1 MSVNSIS
8 AYAAQTATAAAAG
21 ASSGTG
27 IAAAGSSSSSSNPLQ
42 LTQSDFLQLLVTQ
55 MRNQDPTKP
64 TNPGQFINE
73 ISALSE
79 VSDMNGMSTSMTNLA
94 NSMSSNQLL
103 GGTNLIGQT
112 VLASGTSAVL
122 TTGGSITGAVNPPAG
137 TTALTVQVTDANG
150 APVDSFT
157 VAPQAG
163 LTPFTWNGATASGGT
178 APAGTYQFAV
188 TANTNG
194 TTSSLTPQLAY
205 TVNSVTLDP
214 TSNSLTLNTNG
225 GTVPLSS
232 VSQIF

>member
-21 ASSGTG
+21 AGSGTG
-27 IAAAGSSSSSSNPLQ
+27 IAAAGSSSSNPLQ
-42 LTQSDFLQLLVTQ
+42 LSQSDFLKLLVTQ

-112 VLASGTSAVL
+112 VLASGTSAAL
-122 TTGGSITGAVNPPAG
+122 AQGGSITGAVNPPAG
-137 TTALTVQVTDANG
+137 ASVLTVQVTDANG

-163 LTPFTWNGATASGGT
+163 MTPFTWNGATASGGT
-178 APAGTYQFAV
+178 APAGTYNFSV
-188 TANTNG
+188 TADING
-194 TTSSLTPQLAY
+194 TPSSLTPQLAY

>member
-21 ASSGTG
+21 AGGGTG
-27 IAAAGSSSSSSNPLQ
+27 IAAAGSSSSNPLQ
-42 LTQSDFLQLLVTQ
+42 LSQSDFLKLLVTQ

-103 GGTNLIGQT
+103 GGTSLIGQT
-112 VLASGTSAVL
+112 VLASGASAAL
-122 TTGGSITGAVNPPAG
+122 AAGGSITGAVNPPAG
-137 TTALTVQVTDANG
+137 ATALTVQVSDANG

-163 LTPFTWNGATASGGT
+163 VTPFTWNGATASGGT

-188 TANTNG
+188 TADTNG
-194 TTSSLTPQLAY
+194 TQTSLTPQLAY

-225 GTVPLSS
+225 GAVPFSS

>member
-1 MSVNSIS
+1 MSLNSIS
-8 AYAAQTATAAAAG
+8 AYAAQTANAAAVG
-21 ASSGTG
+21 TGGGTG
-27 IAAAGSSSSSSNPLQ
+27 IASASGSNSGNPLQ
-42 LTQSDFLQLLVTQ
+42 LSQSAFLQLLVTQ
-55 MRNQDPTKP
+55 MQNENPTQP
-64 TNPGQFINE
+64 TNPSQFINE

-112 VLASGTSAVL
+112 VLASGTSAAL
-122 TTGGSITGAVNPPAG
+122 ATGGSITGAVIPPAG
-137 TTALTVQVTDANG
+137 ATALTVQVTDANG

-163 LTPFTWNGATASGGT
+163 LTPFTWSGTTASGGT
-178 APAGTYQFAV
+178 APAGTYQFSV
-188 TANTNG
+188 TADTNG
-194 TTSSLTPQLAY
+194 TQSSLTPQLAY

-225 GTVPLSS
+225 GAVPLSS
-232 VSQIF
+232 VSQVF

>member
-27 IAAAGSSSSSSNPLQ
+27 IAAAGSSSSSNPLQ

>member
-1 MSVNSIS
+1 
-8 AYAAQTATAAAAG
+8 
-21 ASSGTG
+21 
-27 IAAAGSSSSSSNPLQ
+27 
-42 LTQSDFLQLLVTQ
+42 

>member
-8 AYAAQTATAAAAG
+8 AYAAQTATAAAGTAG
-21 ASSGTG
+21 STG
-27 IAAAGSSSSSSNPLQ
+27 IASASGSNSGNPLQ
-42 LTQSDFLQLLVTQ
+42 LSQSDFLRLLVTQ

-64 TNPGQFINE
+64 TNPSQFLNE

-112 VLASGTSAVL
+112 VLASGTSATL
-122 TTGGSITGAVNPPAG
+122 AKGGSITGAVNPPAG
-137 TTALTVQVTDANG
+137 ATALTVQVTDANG
-150 APVDSFT
+150 AAVDSFT
-157 VAPQAG
+157 VAPQSG

-178 APAGTYQFAV
+178 APAGTYHFSV
-188 TANTNG
+188 TADTNG
-194 TTSSLTPQLAY
+194 TKSSLTPQLAY

-225 GTVPLSS
+225 GAVPFSS
-232 VSQIF
+232 VSQVF

>member
-21 ASSGTG
+21 TGGTG
-27 IAAAGSSSSSSNPLQ
+27 IASASGSNSSNPLQ
-42 LTQSDFLQLLVTQ
+42 LSQSDFLRLLVTQ

-64 TNPGQFINE
+64 TNPSQFLNE

-112 VLASGTSAVL
+112 VLASGTSAAL

-137 TTALTVQVTDANG
+137 ATALTVQVTDANG
-150 APVDSFT
+150 AAVDSFT

-178 APAGTYQFAV
+178 APPGTYNFSV
-188 TANTNG
+188 TADSNG
-194 TTSSLTPQLAY
+194 TQSSLTPQLAY

-225 GTVPLSS
+225 GAVPLSS
-232 VSQIF
+232 VSQVF

>member
-1 MSVNSIS
+1 MSLNPIS
-8 AYAAQTATAAAAG
+8 AYAAQTATAAASGAG
-21 ASSGTG
+21 GTG
-27 IAAAGSSSSSSNPLQ
+27 IASASGSNSNNPLQ
-42 LTQSDFLQLLVTQ
+42 LSQSDFLRLLVTQ

-64 TNPGQFINE
+64 TNPSQFINE

-112 VLASGTSAVL
+112 VLASGTSAAL
-122 TTGGSITGAVNPPAG
+122 ATGGSITGAVVPPAG
-137 TTALTVQVTDANG
+137 ATALTVQVADANG

-163 LTPFTWNGATASGGT
+163 LTPFTWSGATASGGT
-178 APAGTYQFAV
+178 APPGTYQFSV
-188 TANTNG
+188 TADTNG
-194 TTSSLTPQLAY
+194 TQSSLTPQLAY

-225 GTVPLSS
+225 GAVPLSS
-232 VSQIF
+232 VSQVF